1 MNIYFDLDGTL
12 ADFYSVD
19 NWLRKILENDS
30 SPYRE
35 ARPLHN
41 FSYLAKLMH
50 KCQKKGIEFSII
62 SWGSKNS
69 TENFLTA
76 VADEKRKWL
85 KTHLP
90 SVQFSEII
98 IIPYGTPKENY
109 KNSHFDIL
117 FDDEQANRK
126 NWKNGAFEPQ
136 YIIPIL
142 KLLAK

>member
-98 IIPYGTPKENY
+98 IVPYGTPKENY

-117 FDDEQANRK
+117 FDDEQVNRK

>member
-19 NWLRKILENDS
+19 NWLQKILENDS

-35 ARPLHN
+35 ARPLYN
-41 FSYLAKLMH
+41 FSYLAKLIH
-50 KCQKKGIEFSII
+50 KCQKKGIEFNII

-76 VADEKRKWL
+76 VADEKRQWL

-90 SVQFSEII
+90 SVNFSQII
-98 IIPYGTPKENY
+98 IVPYGTPKENY
-109 KNSHFDIL
+109 KNSRFDIL

>member
-19 NWLRKILENDS
+19 NWLQKILENDS

-35 ARPLHN
+35 ARPLYN
-41 FSYLAKLMH
+41 FSYLAKLIH

-76 VADEKRKWL
+76 VADEKRQWL

-90 SVQFSEII
+90 SVNFSQII
-98 IIPYGTPKENY
+98 IVPYGTPKENY
-109 KNSHFDIL
+109 KNSRFDIL

-142 KLLAK
+142 KLLAR